1 MAHKVAVHKN
11 ESHIRQRPPFSC
23 LLNYNQNSRK
33 ELLQLSVYQMLCF
46 FLWGVS
52 LEVEDKIEM

>member
-46 FLWGVS
+46 FFVGRFARS
-52 LEVEDKIEM
+52 